1 MSKFVIYQI
10 YEINQLSAMA
20 IITFMSDFGT
30 TDHYVAAVKAR
41 IIASRQDQI
50 IVDISHNIEHY
61 NIAHGS
67 FVLGNVFREF
77 PAGSVHLVA
86 VHATGSLGEPYIGV
100 KLEGHYFIGTDN
112 GLLGLISEQEPEE
125 VVILGHT
132 EEDRQLAR
140 TTTFPARD
148 IMATA
153 AAKLAQGATL
163 ASLGETTQY
172 FNRMIPRKPRLSKQ
186 LIAGHVI
193 HIDHYGNLITNILQ
207 PEFELLAADKPFRIK
222 LGREQINKVH
232 KTYNLVDA
240 GDLFAVFNSQ
250 RLLEIGVHSG
260 NAAELLGME
269 YDSPIL
275 LQIATV
281 DEGDLSL
288 KDNGRHKGLRR
299 SL

>member
-1 MSKFVIYQI
+1 
-10 YEINQLSAMA
+10 
-20 IITFMSDFGT
+20 MSDFGT

-41 IIASRQDQI
+41 MMAIRTDQT
-50 IVDISHNIEHY
+50 IVDISHHIEHF

-77 PAGSVHLVA
+77 PEGTVHLVA
-86 VHATGSLGEPYIGV
+86 VHATGSLGEPYIAI

-112 GLLGLISEQEPEE
+112 GLLGLISEKEPDEI
-125 VVILGHT
+125 VILGHT
-132 EEDRQLAR
+132 EEEKQLAR

-148 IMATA
+148 ILAPA
-153 AAKLAQGATL
+153 AALLAQGTPL
-163 ASLGETTQY
+163 SSLGDPTEY

-186 LIAGHVI
+186 LIAGHII
-193 HIDHYGNLITNILQ
+193 HIDHYGNLVTNIVQ
-207 PEFELLAADKPFRIK
+207 QEFEQLVADKFRIK
-222 LGREQINKVH
+222 LGREQINKIH

-240 GDLFAVFNSQ
+240 GDLFAVFNSMG
-250 RLLEIGVHSG
+250 LLEIGVHSG

-275 LQIATV
+275 VHIAMV
-281 DEGDLSL
+281 DEGDTLL
-288 KDNGRHKGLRR
+288 KDSTRNRGLRR

>member
-1 MSKFVIYQI
+1 
-10 YEINQLSAMA
+10 MA

-41 IIASRQDQI
+41 IMAARPEQI
-50 IVDISHNIEHY
+50 IVDISHHIEHY

-77 PAGSVHLVA
+77 PPGSIHLVA
-86 VHATGSLGEPYIGV
+86 VHATGGLGEPYIAI
-100 KLEGHYFIGTDN
+100 KLEGHYFVGTDN

-132 EEDRQLAR
+132 EEDRLLAR
-140 TTTFPARD
+140 TSTFPSRD
-148 IMATA
+148 IMAPA
-153 AAKLAQGATL
+153 AAKLANGASL
-163 ASLGETTQY
+163 ASLGEVTQY
-172 FNRMIPRKPRLSKQ
+172 FNRMIPRKPRLTKQ

-193 HIDHYGNLITNILQ
+193 HIDHYGNLITNITKTD
-207 PEFELLAADKPFRIK
+207 FEHLVGDKFRIK
-222 LGREQINKVH
+222 LGREQVTKVH

-240 GDLFAVFNSQ
+240 GELFAVFNSLG
-250 RLLEIGVHSG
+250 LLEIGVNSG
-260 NAAELLGME
+260 HAAELLGME

-275 LQIATV
+275 VHIALAE
-281 DEGDLSL
+281 EGDPALQSSDRLGSL
-288 KDNGRHKGLRR
+288 RRR